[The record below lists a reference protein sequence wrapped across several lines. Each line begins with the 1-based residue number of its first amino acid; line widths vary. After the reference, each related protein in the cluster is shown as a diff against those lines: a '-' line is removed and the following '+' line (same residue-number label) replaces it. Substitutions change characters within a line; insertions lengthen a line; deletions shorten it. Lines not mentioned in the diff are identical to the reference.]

1 MKHKITLPRRDVL
14 KLGAMG
20 VFGTMIAASTLPGKV
35 GAQTPSIENIKS
47 NLKAIRFG
55 DFNPNYAAQWSVR
68 LAQALGYFK
77 EHGIDEFEVT
87 LTEEYMPGLIGGS
100 LDISHGD
107 TSVFVGAGVAS
118 GLPVKIISIYR
129 HSEWWIMGVAPGIET
144 AEDLKGKNI
153 TGGGLA
159 GRNTWVQKQLVQKL
173 GLQESDVN
181 FVPSSGGSDGRL
193 GALLAG
199 TVQGASVFPRHRK
212 ALEEAGGKFIIEVLT
227 PAPQE
232 AFGAMGGW
240 IEANEDAVYAFTLA
254 DLKARQ
260 WLFKPEN
267 KQKAYQAMRDLGY
280 EIPASFEDLYQV
292 ELDQISPDGGFESA
306 EVMDQFM
313 KDIAITGEV
322 PENVDWRKYMD
333 LKYLWAAQE
342 ALGLPKRPASL

>member
-68 LAQALGYFK
+68 LAQALGYFQ
-77 EHGIDEFEVT
+77 EHGIEEFDIT
-87 LTEEYMPGLIGGS
+87 LSEEYMPGLIGGS
-100 LDISHGD
+100 LDITHGD

-118 GLPVKIISIYR
+118 GLPIKIISIYR
-129 HSEWWIMGVAPGIET
+129 HSEWWIMGVAPGINT

-159 GRNTWVQKQLVQKL
+159 GRNTWVQKQLVAKL

-212 ALEEAGGKFIIEVLT
+212 ALEEAGGKFLIEELAI
-227 PAPQE
+227 APQE

-240 IEANEDAVYAFTLA
+240 LEANEDAAYAFTLA

-306 EVMDQFM
+306 EAMDRFM
-313 KDIAITGEV
+313 AEIAITGEV
-322 PENVDWRKYMD
+322 PENVDWRKYVD
-333 LKYLWAAQE
+333 FKYTWAAQE
-342 ALGLPKRPASL
+342 ALGLPKRPASI